1 MGRYRKS
8 MKDSLREARL
18 YGIEE
23 TTSYPPKAINK
34 KKHDAYKD
42 PKRGEHEP
50 IKREEEDPSVT
61 DISKGLKIDKKTV
74 KKVMGEKLD
83 ALISEGPNDQQIRT
97 LKTVM
102 EPMRGGKISPENGLK
117 LIKMM
122 DKFKKKEDLVD
133 LFKADIPFVSA
144 LAAGRLIQNHG
155 MSGRDVNKLKEELEE
170 GYTDARTKA
179 YREHRKKLESAR
191 QRREEK
197 KAKLEKEGKMSQIAS
212 YIDDIVHAMKK
223 DRNMKP
229 FIDRFKKD
237 AEKTLDPKKSL
248 EKILPDYIPGK
259 DIAKILNMSE
269 DFEEARLGYG
279 KDVKINPASLKGSD
293 SIRIQ
298 ATSGMTT
305 TKQVER
311 EIPLQNKQ
319 KRLGLNLRRQQNG
332 FIVKGRK
339 DSIVQLLKGLED
351 KFMMGIV
358 NPNSLPYTVHKEEV
372 ELDEQY
378 KYALVDKNNKVINI
392 FGDKNSANN
401 FKKNNEKIIKKELKP
416 LRIQPMRPNEY
427 KMGDTVLGIG
437 EETLDENK
445 YTYTVVHAKKGKEI
459 VKANSSYEAA
469 KKFAQMKGLKSTAG
483 VDAHLME
490 ETINEFTK
498 KDFDKN
504 EDENKHTENGVAIVN
519 KFGTSA
525 EKMQMAGIASRHK
538 MNNSIS
544 IQDQQARDKMI
555 NKYYNKLESVNLD
568 EKSHY
573 TSAQI
578 KQAYGIAN
586 DPRYKQGNMQGAIKT
601 IEKIAKGLSKHPDVQ
616 KVLRRTQEQLE
627 EGLPNS
633 ATRNALIKLAKQG
646 GMDKRDYEKA
656 EIMYRRGEV
665 KDLRKMIYDLDT
677 EPREEIMSVISKND
691 KAFFKKMYPKARAGD
706 YMSSISYQHR
716 NEDYRHQGARE
727 LVEKIAGLQKKAEKS
742 GMPYGILKKVFDRG
756 MAAWKG
762 GHRPGASQHQ
772 WAFARVNSFIT
783 KSSGT
788 WGGADK
794 DLAAKVREK
803 SK

>member
-23 TTSYPPKAINK
+23 TTSYPPNEINK
-34 KKHDAYKD
+34 KKHAAYKD
-42 PKRGEHEP
+42 PKRGEHEI
-50 IKREEEDPSVT
+50 IKKEDDDPSVS

-83 ALISEGPNDQQIRT
+83 ALISEGPNDQQIKT
-97 LKTVM
+97 LKTIM
-102 EPMRGGKISPENGLK
+102 EPHRGGKISADGGLK

-122 DKFKKKEDLVD
+122 DKFKRKEDLVD

-144 LAAGRLIQNHG
+144 LAAGRLIRDHG
-155 MSGRDVNKLKEELEE
+155 MSGSQVNKLKEELEE

-191 QRREEK
+191 QKREEK

-212 YIDDIVHAMKK
+212 YIDDIAHAMKK

-248 EKILPDYIPGK
+248 EKVLPDYIPGK

-269 DFEEARLGYG
+269 DFEEAR
-279 KDVKINPASLKGSD
+279 KDIKINPASLKGND

-319 KRLGLNLRRQQNG
+319 KRLGLNLRRQANG
-332 FIVKGRK
+332 FIVKGSK
-339 DSIVQLLKGLED
+339 TSIVQLLKGLED

-372 ELDEQY
+372 ELDE
-378 KYALVDKNNKVINI
+378 
-392 FGDKNSANN
+392 
-401 FKKNNEKIIKKELKP
+401 
-416 LRIQPMRPNEY
+416 
-427 KMGDTVLGIG
+427 
-437 EETLDENK
+437 NK

-469 KKFAQMKGLKSTAG
+469 KKYAQMKGLKSTAG

-519 KFGTSA
+519 KFGTSS
-525 EKMQMAGIASRHK
+525 EKKKMKDIQTRHNKAG
-538 MNNSIS
+538 SIT

-555 NKYYNKLESVNLD
+555 NKYYNKLESVNLNERMGPIRPRHYDVEVTIKNARDAEAVD
-568 EKSHY
+568 EYISNNMSFGIEDYDNDGIITASGY
-573 TSAQI
+573 TAGTVYFHGDDAGHI
-578 KQAYGIAN
+578 GV
-586 DPRYKQGNMQGAIKT
+586 
-601 IEKIAKGLSKHPDVQ
+601 EVQ
-616 KVLRRTQEQLE
+616 KKFRNKVKVVGE
-627 EGLPNS
+627 EVEIAELN
-633 ATRNALIKLAKQG
+633 LAVESMFQAE
-646 GMDKRDYEKA
+646 DKRNTEKAFDDMIKDGGIDKKDYEKSKK
-656 EIMYRRGEV
+656 MYKSGDL
-665 KDLRKMIYDLDT
+665 KGLRKHIYKLDT
-677 EPREEIMSVISKND
+677 APLEAVMDTIRQND
-691 KAFFKKMYPKARAGD
+691 PKAFKTMYPKAKGGD
-706 YMSSISYQHR
+706 YYSSISYDHR
-716 NEDYRHQGARE
+716 NEEYFTGARG
-727 LVEKIAGLQKKAEKS
+727 LVEKLTGIELTEIDASAVKSLEKKSKAS
-742 GMPYGILKKVFDRG
+742 GIPLGILKQVFKRG
-756 MAAWKG
+756 MAAWG
-762 GHRPGASQHQ
+762 SGSRTGMDQTQ
-772 WAFARVNSFIT
+772 WSHARVNSFIA
-783 KSSGT
+783 KKPGT

-794 DLAAKVREK
+794 DLAKKAKG
-803 SK
+803 S

>member
-8 MKDSLREARL
+8 MKDSLKEARL

-23 TTSYPPKAINK
+23 TTSYPPNEINK
-34 KKHDAYKD
+34 KKHAAYKD
-42 PKRGEHEP
+42 PKRGEHEI
-50 IKREEEDPSVT
+50 IKKEDDDPTVS

-83 ALISEGPNDQQIRT
+83 ALISEGPNDQQIKT

-155 MSGRDVNKLKEELEE
+155 MSGSQVNKLKEELEE

-191 QRREEK
+191 QRREER

-212 YIDDIVHAMKK
+212 YIDDIAHAMKK

-248 EKILPDYIPGK
+248 EKVLPDYIPGK

-269 DFEEARLGYG
+269 EFEEAR
-279 KDVKINPASLKGSD
+279 KDIKINPASLKGND

-319 KRLGLNLRRQQNG
+319 KRLGLNLRRQANG
-332 FIVKGRK
+332 FIVKGSK
-339 DSIVQLLKGLED
+339 AGIVQLLKGLED

-372 ELDEQY
+372 DL
-378 KYALVDKNNKVINI
+378 
-392 FGDKNSANN
+392 
-401 FKKNNEKIIKKELKP
+401 
-416 LRIQPMRPNEY
+416 
-427 KMGDTVLGIG
+427 
-437 EETLDENK
+437 
-445 YTYTVVHAKKGKEI
+445 
-459 VKANSSYEAA
+459 
-469 KKFAQMKGLKSTAG
+469 
-483 VDAHLME
+483 
-490 ETINEFTK
+490 NEFTK

-525 EKMQMAGIASRHK
+525 EKKKMKDIQTRHNKAG
-538 MNNSIS
+538 SINAK
-544 IQDQQARDKMI
+544 DQKDRDAMV
-555 NKYYNKLESVNLD
+555 NKYYNKLESVSKEEEEISELNLAVESMFQAENKRET
-568 EKSHY
+568 EK
-573 TSAQI
+573 AFDFMI
-578 KQAYGIAN
+578 K
-586 DPRYKQGNMQGAIKT
+586 D
-601 IEKIAKGLSKHPDVQ
+601 
-616 KVLRRTQEQLE
+616 
-627 EGLPNS
+627 
-633 ATRNALIKLAKQG
+633 G
-646 GMDKRDYEKA
+646 GMDRKDYEKSKQ
-656 EIMYRRGEV
+656 MYKSG
-665 KDLRKMIYDLDT
+665 DLKGLKKHIYKLDT
-677 EPREEIMSVISKND
+677 EPLEAIMQTIMHND
-691 KAFFKKMYPKARAGD
+691 PKAFKTMYPNAKKGD
-706 YMSSISYQHR
+706 YLARISYAHR
-716 NEDYRHQGARE
+716 NEEYFTGARG
-727 LVEKIAGLQKKAEKS
+727 LVEKLAGIELTEIDAGAVKSLEKKSKAS
-742 GMPYGILKKVFDRG
+742 GIPLGILKQVFNRG
-756 MAAWKG
+756 MAAWG
-762 GHRPGASQHQ
+762 SGSRTGMNQTQ
-772 WAFARVNSFIT
+772 WSHARVNSFIA
-783 KSSGT
+783 KKPGT

-794 DLAAKVREK
+794 DLAKKAKG
-803 SK
+803 S

>member
-1 MGRYRKS
+1 MSRYRLT
-8 MKDSLREARL
+8 MKDALREVRGLTEDA
-18 YGIEE
+18 
-23 TTSYPPKAINK
+23 TTSYPPKEINK
-34 KKHDAYKD
+34 KKHAAYKD
-42 PKRGEHEP
+42 PKKGE
-50 IKREEEDPSVT
+50 REIITKEADDPTVD
-61 DISKGLKIDKKTV
+61 DIAKGLKLDKKLV
-74 KKVMGEKLD
+74 KKIMGEVFDYDENILD
-83 ALISEGPNDQQIRT
+83 ENVSQQIKT
-97 LKTVM
+97 LKTIM
-102 EPMRGGKISPENGLK
+102 APMKGKKISVDGAQK
-117 LIKMM
+117 LIKIM
-122 DKFKKKEDLVD
+122 DKFDKKQDLID
-133 LFKADIPFVSA
+133 LFKADIPFVSQS
-144 LAAGRLIQNHG
+144 AATRLIQKFG
-155 MSGRDVNKLKEELEE
+155 MTGAQVNKL
-170 GYTDARTKA
+170 R
-179 YREHRKKLESAR
+179 
-191 QRREEK
+191 
-197 KAKLEKEGKMSQIAS
+197 
-212 YIDDIVHAMKK
+212 
-223 DRNMKP
+223 
-229 FIDRFKKD
+229 
-237 AEKTLDPKKSL
+237 
-248 EKILPDYIPGK
+248 
-259 DIAKILNMSE
+259 
-269 DFEEARLGYG
+269 
-279 KDVKINPASLKGSD
+279 
-293 SIRIQ
+293 
-298 ATSGMTT
+298 
-305 TKQVER
+305 
-311 EIPLQNKQ
+311 
-319 KRLGLNLRRQQNG
+319 
-332 FIVKGRK
+332 
-339 DSIVQLLKGLED
+339 
-351 KFMMGIV
+351 
-358 NPNSLPYTVHKEEV
+358 EEV
-372 ELDEQY
+372 EL
-378 KYALVDKNNKVINI
+378 
-392 FGDKNSANN
+392 
-401 FKKNNEKIIKKELKP
+401 
-416 LRIQPMRPNEY
+416 
-427 KMGDTVLGIG
+427 
-437 EETLDENK
+437 
-445 YTYTVVHAKKGKEI
+445 
-459 VKANSSYEAA
+459 
-469 KKFAQMKGLKSTAG
+469 
-483 VDAHLME
+483 
-490 ETINEFTK
+490 NEFTK

-525 EKMQMAGIASRHK
+525 EKMKMAGIAARHK
-538 MNNSIS
+538 MKNSIT

-555 NKYYNKLESVNLD
+555 NKYYSRLEGVNLD